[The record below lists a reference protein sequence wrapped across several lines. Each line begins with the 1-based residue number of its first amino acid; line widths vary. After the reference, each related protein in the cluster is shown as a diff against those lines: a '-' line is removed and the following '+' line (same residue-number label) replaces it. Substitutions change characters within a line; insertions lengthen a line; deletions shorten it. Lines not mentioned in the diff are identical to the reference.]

1 MTEKQK
7 ATLNKIIDALPNDC
21 REAFREVAEY
31 AVSLGY
37 TPVLKSAKK
46 NYADFSKSKIGRTIL
61 KIDIAPT
68 PPRLA
73 MKFYALPEYTGIF
86 KETIEE
92 SVREHARLKYEIKPH
107 CTGCM
112 QRRNGRCNEPQG
124 YNITLPDGKQGF
136 ICGFGIM
143 SLPSFSAE
151 NILEVIAALKVQDD
165 FFIKKMIENRNSI
178 KS

>member
-7 ATLNKIIDALPNDC
+7 DTLNKIIYALPDEH
-21 REAFREVAEY
+21 REAFKEVAEY

-37 TPVLKSAKK
+37 TPVLKGAKK
-46 NYADFSKSKIGRTIL
+46 NYGDFSKSKIGRTIL
-61 KIDIAPT
+61 KIDTGPT

-73 MKFYALPEYTGIF
+73 IKFYALPEYTGIF
-86 KETIEE
+86 QEAIEE
-92 SVREHARLKYEIKPH
+92 SIREHARLKYEIKPH

-124 YNITLPDGKQGF
+124 YNISLPDGKQGF

-151 NILEVIAALKVQDD
+151 NIPEVKAALKAQDN
-165 FFIKKMIENRNSI
+165 FFINNIN
-178 KS
+178 